1 MIETVYKSSFPS
13 QIATDQEKDSLEY
26 GLMVGQAIEQ
36 EWFKKDSGANRFY
49 ANRDNFHKLR
59 LYARGEQSIK
69 KYKDELAINGD
80 TSYLNLD
87 WKPVPIIPKF
97 VDIVVNGMSNR
108 PYTLTAYS
116 QDPSSTSKRSQYME
130 SLRTDMYGK
139 EFAKLVKDTMGFSP
153 ASNKEEDIPDTE
165 DELNLHMQLSYKQ
178 SIEIAQEEAINN
190 VLDKNKYE
198 LIKRRLD
205 YDLTVI
211 GIAAVKNSFNKAE
224 GITLRYVDPVDL
236 VYSYTE
242 SPYFEDIYYV
252 GEVKS
257 VPINELKK
265 QYPDLTLEELEEISK
280 YTGGSNTRY
289 KNEYTP
295 DNSLDANCVSILYFE
310 YKTFRDQV
318 YKIKKTTAG
327 GDKALEKD
335 SSFNPQ
341 GDNELFE
348 KVSRTI
354 EVLYTGAKIV
364 GQKKMLDWRLA
375 SNMVR
380 PKADTN
386 KVELS
391 YNIVAPRIYKGKI
404 ESLVGRMTS
413 FADMVQLTHLKL
425 QQVMSRIVP
434 DGIYMD
440 VDGLMEIDL
449 GNGTNYNPAEALNM
463 YFQTGSVVGR
473 SMTQDGDL
481 NHGKMPITELNSNS
495 GGSKIQS
502 LIQTY
507 NYYIQ
512 MIRDVTGL
520 NEARDGST
528 PDKDSLVGLQK
539 MAAANSNTATR
550 HILQA
555 GTYLTLKSAE
565 CVALRISDVLE
576 FSPTRESFV
585 NTLGRMNVGVL
596 DDIMNLHMHDFGI
609 YLELAPDE
617 EEKQKLENNIQIS
630 LQAGQIYLED
640 AIDLREIRNTKLAN
654 QLLKVRRIKKLDSD
668 RKQQEAQA
676 QSQAQAN
683 AQAAQ
688 VAAQSDMMKQNSIT
702 ESKVTINRSQA
713 EFDIK
718 RLEREASMK
727 KELMQFEFDLN
738 MKLKQ
743 MELDILNSKD
753 KYKEDRKD
761 DRTKIQ
767 ATQQS
772 KLIEQRHGNTGAQ
785 EFEDNMDM
793 EEDDTDENPIVE
805 PNQQPNTQ
813 EPNMPNM
820 NFESAGQDTIGGF
833 GLGQFEPK

>member
-1 MIETVYKSSFPS
+1 
-13 QIATDQEKDSLEY
+13 
-26 GLMVGQAIEQ
+26 
-36 EWFKKDSGANRFY
+36 
-49 ANRDNFHKLR
+49 
-59 LYARGEQSIK
+59 
-69 KYKDELAINGD
+69 
-80 TSYLNLD
+80 
-87 WKPVPIIPKF
+87 
-97 VDIVVNGMSNR
+97 
-108 PYTLTAYS
+108 
-116 QDPSSTSKRSQYME
+116 ME

-139 EFAKLVKDTMGFSP
+139 EFAKLVKDTMGFDPS
-153 ASNKEEDIPDTE
+153 SNKEQDIPDTE

-295 DNSLDANCVSILYFE
+295 DNSLDANCVSVLYFE

-318 YKIKKTTAG
+318 YKIKKTSSG

-364 GQKKMLDWRLA
+364 GQKKMLDWHLA

-404 ESLVGRMTS
+404 ESLVSRMTS

-520 NEARDGST
+520 NEARDGSM

-576 FSPTRESFV
+576 FSPTRESFI

-609 YLELAPDE
+609 SLELAPEE
-617 EEKQKLENNIQIS
+617 EEKQKLENNIQVS

-640 AIDLREIRNTKLAN
+640 AIDLREIRNIKLAN
-654 QLLKVRRIKKLDSD
+654 QLLKVRRVKKLDSD

-683 AQAAQ
+683 AQASQ
-688 VAAQSDMMKQNSIT
+688 VAAQSEMMKQNSIT

-727 KELMQFEFDLN
+727 KELMQFEFDLA
-738 MKLKQ
+738 MKMKQ

-772 KLIEQRHGNTGAQ
+772 KLIEQRQGSTGAQ

-793 EEDDTDENPIVE
+793 EEDDTDENPVVE
-805 PNQQPNTQ
+805 PNQQSNAPQ
-813 EPNMPNM
+813 PNMPDM
-820 NFESAGQDTIGGF
+820 NFESAGQDTTGGF